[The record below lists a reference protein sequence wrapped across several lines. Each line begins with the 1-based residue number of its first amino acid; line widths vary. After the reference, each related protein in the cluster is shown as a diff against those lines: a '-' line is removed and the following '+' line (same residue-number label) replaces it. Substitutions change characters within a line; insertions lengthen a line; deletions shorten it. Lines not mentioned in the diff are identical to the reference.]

1 MAVRHVVWLVIWMLA
16 AITVAFLTA
25 MAAGLL

>member
-1 MAVRHVVWLVIWMLA
+1 MAVRHVVWLVIWMLIG
-16 AITVAFLTA
+16 ITVAFLTA

>member
-16 AITVAFLTA
+16 GITVAFLTA